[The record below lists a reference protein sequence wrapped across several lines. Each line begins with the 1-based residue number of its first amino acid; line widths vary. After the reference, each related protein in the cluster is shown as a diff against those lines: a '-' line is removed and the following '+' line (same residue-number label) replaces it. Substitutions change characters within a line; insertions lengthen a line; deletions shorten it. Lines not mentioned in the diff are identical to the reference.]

1 VRQRRYGVALQ
12 WPGNPAQELEMSGYR
27 NVLVAIDLAADN
39 RVIMERA
46 RSVVAPDG
54 QLAIIHV
61 MEPAYFYYG
70 LTPTHQIGVPAT
82 TMGFPDD
89 TEEEL
94 TRRATAQLEQFGD
107 EFGVAPEQR
116 FLERGHAATHI
127 LELSEEKGV
136 ELVVLGSHGRH
147 GIQLL
152 LGSTANAVLH
162 RATCD
167 VLAVRVYE
175 A

>member
-1 VRQRRYGVALQ
+1 
-12 WPGNPAQELEMSGYR
+12 MSAYR
-27 NVLVAIDLAADN
+27 KVLVAVDLAADN
-39 RVIMERA
+39 RTIMERA
-46 RSVVAPDG
+46 SGVVAADG
-54 QLAIIHV
+54 ELSIIHV

-70 LTPTHQIGVPAT
+70 LTPTHQIGVPT
-82 TMGFPDD
+82 TTLGFPDH

-94 TRRATAQLEQFGD
+94 TRRATAQLEQFGED
-107 EFGVAPEQR
+107 FGVPSERR
-116 FLERGHAATHI
+116 FLERGQAATHI
-127 LELSEEKGV
+127 LELGEEHGIEV
-136 ELVVLGSHGRH
+136 IVLGSHGRH
-147 GIQLL
+147 GLQLL

>member
-1 VRQRRYGVALQ
+1 MGAYT
-12 WPGNPAQELEMSGYR
+12 
-27 NVLVAIDLAADN
+27 NVLVAVDLAADN
-39 RVIMERA
+39 HVIMERA
-46 RSVVAPDG
+46 KGVVAPDG

-70 LTPTHQIGVPAT
+70 LAPTHQIGVPST

-89 TEEEL
+89 TEEDL
-94 TRRATAQLEQFGD
+94 ARRANAQLEQFGE
-107 EFGVAPEQR
+107 EFGVPPEQR

-127 LELSEEKGV
+127 LELAEERGA
-136 ELVVLGSHGRH
+136 ELIVLGSHGRH
-147 GIQLL
+147 GLQLL

-175 A
+175 T